1 MIDNKYG
8 CIVNV
13 LMHIVVLSAKW
24 QRGKNYRFFFM
35 FIGPCIILIVE

>member
-24 QRGKNYRFFFM
+24 QRGKNYRFFFYVYRTVHH
-35 FIGPCIILIVE
+35 LDS